1 MYDIPKINDVSR
13 IIVRVSCQGSFPYIV
28 YISFQGN
35 PHSKTV
41 YLHLPSIF
49 PIKRVGGLSVLMRA
63 WLHRDHANQHSA
75 IYIVLLSAYEVVD
88 VNGWNAFPYIHFKSK
103 WHVDL

>member
-1 MYDIPKINDVSR
+1 M
-13 IIVRVSCQGSFPYIV
+13 
-28 YISFQGN
+28 
-35 PHSKTV
+35 TL

-49 PIKRVGGLSVLMRA
+49 PIKRVGGPSVLMRA
-63 WLHRDHANQHSA
+63 WLHRYANQYSP

-88 VNGWNAFPYIHFKSK
+88 VSGLNTFPSVHFKSK